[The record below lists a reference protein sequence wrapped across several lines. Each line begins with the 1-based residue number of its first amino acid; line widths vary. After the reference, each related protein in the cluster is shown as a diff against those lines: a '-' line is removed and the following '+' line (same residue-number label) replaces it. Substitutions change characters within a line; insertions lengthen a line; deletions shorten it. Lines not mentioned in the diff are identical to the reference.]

1 MDDDKWESFYYYLEH
16 SRQHVF
22 AFSYFL

>member
-22 AFSYFL
+22 AFSYF